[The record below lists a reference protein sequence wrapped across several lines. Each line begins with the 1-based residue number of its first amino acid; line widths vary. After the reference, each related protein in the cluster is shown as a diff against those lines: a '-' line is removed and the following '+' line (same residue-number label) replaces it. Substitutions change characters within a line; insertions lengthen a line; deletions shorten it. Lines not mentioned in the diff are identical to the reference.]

1 LTSISAGY
9 ALRPAKGKD
18 ISKVKILVL
27 SLALIT
33 ANSVYAYDDGDF
45 QAWHTEVQ
53 EIKMSKEFKLA
64 FEEEFRWGDNAN
76 DFYYHHYDAA
86 FIYGVNKYL
95 DVGLGYRQIYE
106 KKKGEFK
113 EENQPN
119 INAAVKWEFLG
130 YKLEDRSRLEYRHYD
145 YQTDFWQ
152 YRNKFTMKLPWK
164 FTKIEI
170 QPYLADEIFLSFD
183 GTAFTRN
190 RFFSGLGFNLTKNLK
205 AEIYYLLQASKSAH
219 KWTDANVL
227 GTKIKLLF

>member
-1 LTSISAGY
+1 MFKL
-9 ALRPAKGKD
+9 
-18 ISKVKILVL
+18 KVAVVT
-27 SLALIT
+27 LALIT
-33 ANSVYAYDDGDF
+33 TNLVYAYDDGDF
-45 QAWHTEVQ
+45 QIWHTDAQ
-53 EIKMSKEFKLA
+53 EIKINKEFRLA

-86 FIYGVNKYL
+86 FIYGVNKYF

-119 INAAVKWEFLG
+119 IIAAVKWELLG

-164 FTKIEI
+164 FTRIEI
-170 QPYLADEIFLSFD
+170 QPYLADEIFLNLD
-183 GTAFTRN
+183 GIDLNRN
-190 RFFSGLGFNLTKNLK
+190 RFYSGLSLVIFKDLK
-205 AEIYYLLQASKSAH
+205 AEIYYLFQVSKSSG

-227 GTKIKLLF
+227 GTKIKCLF

>member
-1 LTSISAGY
+1 MLK
-9 ALRPAKGKD
+9 L
-18 ISKVKILVL
+18 KVAVIT
-27 SLALIT
+27 LAVIT
-33 ANSVYAYDDGDF
+33 TNLVYAYDDGDF
-45 QAWHTEVQ
+45 QVWHTETQ
-53 EIKMSKEFKLA
+53 EIKINKDLKVA

-86 FIYGVNKYL
+86 FIYGINKYL

-119 INAAVKWEFLG
+119 IIAAVKWELLR

-145 YQTDFWQ
+145 YQADFWQ

-170 QPYLADEIFLSFD
+170 QPYLADEIFLNFYGSV
-183 GTAFTRN
+183 FTKN

-205 AEIYYLLQASKSAH
+205 AEIYYLLQSTKSSN
-219 KWTDANVL
+219 KWADANVL
-227 GTKIKLLF
+227 GTKIKWLF